1 MKNLDF
7 NKNISRRSMLGFAAA
22 LGMGVLTGCSDSDS
36 SDKSDKKP
44 AKAKAQSKPKSK
56 YAVTIDNCTK
66 VQDYEGNP
74 AVIIDLTF
82 TNNSKKT
89 TSLAAECQIQVFQNG
104 TEMETAITDQDL
116 GNGYMGDVKPG
127 ASMQAKVA
135 YSVKDNSEI
144 SVEVSEAVSFDDEKI
159 AEKKFSLS

>member
-89 TSLAAECQIQVFQNG
+89 TSHAPRAKFRFSRTELKWRPPLPIKILAMDIWA
-104 TEMETAITDQDL
+104 T
-116 GNGYMGDVKPG
+116 
-127 ASMQAKVA
+127 
-135 YSVKDNSEI
+135 
-144 SVEVSEAVSFDDEKI
+144 
-159 AEKKFSLS
+159 